1 MTGPLAVGIDLVD
14 IVRVERLLRR
24 HPERALRRLLTEQE
38 QSYCMATSRPAQH
51 VAARLAAK
59 EASYKALQQA
69 GNARGGAVGWLD
81 SEVVLNAHGRPSLQL
96 HGVAERAA
104 NHLGVSSAIMS
115 LTHSDSTAAAV
126 VILLGELT

>member
-38 QSYCMATSRPAQH
+38 QSYCMAAARPAQH

-69 GNARGGAVGWLD
+69 GNARAVGWLD

-104 NHLGVSSAIMS
+104 EHLGVSGAIMS

-126 VILLGELT
+126 VILLGEVT

>member
-1 MTGPLAVGIDLVD
+1 
-14 IVRVERLLRR
+14 
-24 HPERALRRLLTEQE
+24 
-38 QSYCMATSRPAQH
+38 MAAARPAQH

-69 GNARGGAVGWLD
+69 GNTRGGAVGWLD
-81 SEVVLNAHGRPSLQL
+81 SEVVLNAHGRPSLRL

-126 VILLGELT
+126 VILLGKLT

>member
-1 MTGPLAVGIDLVD
+1 MGIDLVD

-38 QSYCMATSRPAQH
+38 QSYCMAAARPAQH

-69 GNARGGAVGWLD
+69 GNARAVGWLD

-115 LTHSDSTAAAV
+115 LTHSDSAAAAV
-126 VILLGELT
+126 VILLGEVT

>member
-1 MTGPLAVGIDLVD
+1 MGIDLVD

-38 QSYCMATSRPAQH
+38 QSYCMAAARPAQH

-69 GNARGGAVGWLD
+69 GNARAVGWLD

-104 NHLGVSSAIMS
+104 EHLGVSGAIMS

-126 VILLGELT
+126 VILLGEVT